1 MIVVSNTSP
10 LRYLIT
16 VGQATLI
23 HNLFGHVVI
32 PRAVELELTHP
43 SAPAAVREWM
53 AHPPNW
59 IEVRDLSA
67 PPGTPLIRHLD
78 SGEAE
83 AIQLAIDLIAGALI
97 MDERIGRGM
106 AKARNI
112 PVIGIL
118 GILLE
123 SYRRGAI
130 SEPAKV
136 LAELRAAGFRISQR
150 LRLEFESQ
158 VASTKPPLP

>member
-1 MIVVSNTSP
+1 
-10 LRYLIT
+10 
-16 VGQATLI
+16 
-23 HNLFGHVVI
+23 
-32 PRAVELELTHP
+32 
-43 SAPAAVREWM
+43 M
-53 AHPPNW
+53 AHPPTW

-83 AIQLAIDLIAGALI
+83 AIQLATDLIAGALI

-123 SYRRGAI
+123 PLRENESECNLIAIAGHGLFRRRG
-130 SEPAKV
+130 
-136 LAELRAAGFRISQR
+136 
-150 LRLEFESQ
+150 
-158 VASTKPPLP
+158 PPFSKSLPVNPERYEVIP